1 MTMRASKSFRRWLT
15 RTACALGLAW
25 SVLHA
30 GAQELQHGRVPPA
43 DLGGELS
50 LVDQHGAPFALSR
63 LAGAPVL
70 LFFGFTHCG
79 STCPI
84 ALGQA
89 RQVLQTLEP
98 AERAEVVFVTLDPLN
113 DGPAQMREFVQRID
127 PRIVG
132 LTGSPL
138 QIERAAERY
147 GVGVRQVQGGVEHS
161 SMWYLLDGHARV
173 RRVYAHSTP
182 AHELVADVRR
192 LASMKGAR

>member
-1 MTMRASKSFRRWLT
+1 MRALKSFCHWFA

-43 DLGGELS
+43 EVGGELN
-50 LVDQHGAPFALSR
+50 LVDQHGATFALSR

-84 ALGQA
+84 ALAEA
-89 RQVLQTLEP
+89 RSVLHTLGP
-98 AERAEVVFVTLDPLN
+98 AASAKVVFVTLDPLN
-113 DGPAQMREFVQRID
+113 DGPEQMREFVRRID

-132 LTGSPL
+132 LTGSPQ
-138 QIERAAERY
+138 QIERAAEDY
-147 GVGVRQVQGGVEHS
+147 GVGMRQVRGSVEHS
-161 SMWYLLDGHARV
+161 SMWYLLDGHSRV
-173 RRVYAHSTP
+173 RRVYPHSTP

-192 LASMKGAR
+192 LASARGAR